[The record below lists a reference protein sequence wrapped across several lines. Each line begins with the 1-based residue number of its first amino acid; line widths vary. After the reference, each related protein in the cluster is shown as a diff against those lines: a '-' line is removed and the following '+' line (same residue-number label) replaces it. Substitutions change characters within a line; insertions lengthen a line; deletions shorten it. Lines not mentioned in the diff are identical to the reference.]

1 MSKALPI
8 LIASV
13 LLFSLIKPVSSLSHP
28 LRLSLSEI
36 EYKKDEQLI
45 TIDLRLFL
53 MDVNE
58 ALVFDPES
66 TELRFCEPDESPN
79 AESLL
84 MSYINDFFYIEIN
97 GKRIP
102 LEIKSKR
109 LKGNGIDTALGLV
122 FEYSHSSPLNSMKI
136 KNAVFT
142 DLFFDQNN
150 IIYVHVNDNSI
161 SLMLDKNTPTH
172 KLVF

>member
-1 MSKALPI
+1 MSKALSI
-8 LIASV
+8 LITSV

-79 AESLL
+79 AEALL

-122 FEYSHSSPLNSMKI
+122 FEYRQLSPLNSMKI

-142 DLFFDQNN
+142 DLF
-150 IIYVHVNDNSI
+150 
-161 SLMLDKNTPTH
+161 
-172 KLVF
+172 